1 MIRDMDM
8 NKDTAQNTAQNTA
21 RTDAENSTENTAQAT
36 DSPPAKKKLQ
46 RPLGNRMLAGVC
58 AGAAEFLGIDA
69 NIVRIGL
76 VAFNL
81 FGGAGVGLYLIGWAL
96 IPEEGASTS
105 IAEDFMKNMSESPT
119 IKDAVK
125 KTKDSLKNRAA

>member
-8 NKDTAQNTAQNTA
+8 NKDTAQNTAQTG
-21 RTDAENSTENTAQAT
+21 TENTAQAT
-36 DSPPAKKKLQ
+36 DSPPVKKLQ
-46 RPLGNRMLAGVC
+46 RPRGNRMLAGVC
-58 AGAAEFLGIDA
+58 AGAAEFLGIDV

-119 IKDAVK
+119 VKDAVK